1 MSEPLTYYERKTWT
15 RIQGILDSCSLL
27 VNASRWKKTD
37 ENEHALVIMLGCNSP
52 ADKIKKALD
61 AMKLAFRNVFAY
73 QGQAVSYDQTLK
85 LSMPTIVAVFRKPK
99 KIKMSIEAMSEI
111 KNSIGVML
119 NDKKY
124 PLHPE
129 NNFVQITKIEFE
141 RLKAVEEENKTL
153 KKMNFELQKRLVEL
167 ETKEVK

>member
-15 RIQGILDSCSLL
+15 RIQGILDSCFLL

-73 QGQAVSYDQTLK
+73 QGQAISYDQTLK

-99 KIKMSIEAMSEI
+99 KIKMSIEAMS
-111 KNSIGVML
+111 

-129 NNFVQITKIEFE
+129 NNFIQITKIEFE

-167 ETKEVK
+167 EAKEKKVK

>member
-27 VNASRWKKTD
+27 VTASRWKKTD
-37 ENEHALVIMLGCNSP
+37 ENEHALVIILGYLSS
-52 ADKIKKALD
+52 ADQIKKALD
-61 AMKLAFRNVFAY
+61 SMKLAFRNVFAY
-73 QGQAVSYDQTLK
+73 QGQAVSRGRTFK
-85 LSMPTIVAVFRKPK
+85 LSMPTIVVVFRK
-99 KIKMSIEAMSEI
+99 KIKMSSIE
-111 KNSIGVML
+111 VMP

-129 NNFVQITKIEFE
+129 TNFIQITKIEFE

-153 KKMNFELQKRLVEL
+153 KKMNFELQKRLLEL
-167 ETKEVK
+167 EAKETK

>member
-37 ENEHALVIMLGCNSP
+37 ENEHALIIMLGCNSS
-52 ADKIKKALD
+52 ADQIKKALD
-61 AMKLAFRNVFAY
+61 SMKFAFRNVFAY
-73 QGQAVSYDQTLK
+73 QGQDVLYDQTLK
-85 LSMPTIVAVFRKPK
+85 LSMPTIVAIFRKPK
-99 KIKMSIEAMSEI
+99 KIKMRIE
-111 KNSIGVML
+111 VMP

-129 NNFVQITKIEFE
+129 TNFIQITKIEFE
-141 RLKAVEEENKTL
+141 RLKMVEQENEVL
-153 KKMNFELQKRLVEL
+153 KKMNFDLQKRLVEL
-167 ETKEVK
+167 EAKETKKDG

>member
-15 RIQGILDSCSLL
+15 RIQGILNSCSLL

-37 ENEHALVIMLGCNSP
+37 ENEHALVIMLDCNSS

-61 AMKLAFRNVFAY
+61 SMKLAFRNVFAY
-73 QGQAVSYDQTLK
+73 QGQEVSFDQTLK
-85 LSMPTIVAVFRKPK
+85 LSMPTIVAIFRKPR
-99 KIKMSIEAMSEI
+99 KIKMRI
-111 KNSIGVML
+111 KVMP

-129 NNFVQITKIEFE
+129 TNFIQITKIEFE
-141 RLKAVEEENKTL
+141 RLKMVERENEVL
-153 KKMNFELQKRLVEL
+153 KKMNFDLQKRLVEL
-167 ETKEVK
+167 EAKETK

>member
-37 ENEHALVIMLGCNSP
+37 ENEHALIIMLGCNSS
-52 ADKIKKALD
+52 ADQIKKALD
-61 AMKLAFRNVFAY
+61 SMKFAFRNVFAY

-85 LSMPTIVAVFRKPK
+85 LSMPTIVAIFRKPK
-99 KIKMSIEAMSEI
+99 KIKMRIE
-111 KNSIGVML
+111 VMP

-129 NNFVQITKIEFE
+129 TNFIQITKIEFE
-141 RLKAVEEENKTL
+141 RLKMVEQENEVL
-153 KKMNFELQKRLVEL
+153 KKMNFDLQKRLVEL
-167 ETKEVK
+167 EAKETKKDG

>member
-37 ENEHALVIMLGCNSP
+37 ENEHALIIMLGCNSS
-52 ADKIKKALD
+52 ADQIKKALD
-61 AMKLAFRNVFAY
+61 SMKFTFRNVFAY

-85 LSMPTIVAVFRKPK
+85 LSMPTIVAIFRKPK
-99 KIKMSIEAMSEI
+99 KIKMRIE
-111 KNSIGVML
+111 VMP

-129 NNFVQITKIEFE
+129 TNFIQITKIEFE
-141 RLKAVEEENKTL
+141 RLKMVEQENEVL
-153 KKMNFELQKRLVEL
+153 KKMNFDLQKRLVEL
-167 ETKEVK
+167 EAKETKKDG

>member
-37 ENEHALVIMLGCNSP
+37 ENEHALIIMLGCNSS
-52 ADKIKKALD
+52 ADQIKKALD
-61 AMKLAFRNVFAY
+61 SMKFAFRNVLAY

-85 LSMPTIVAVFRKPK
+85 LSMPTIVAIFRKPK
-99 KIKMSIEAMSEI
+99 KIKMRIE
-111 KNSIGVML
+111 VMP

-129 NNFVQITKIEFE
+129 TNFIQITKIEFE
-141 RLKAVEEENKTL
+141 RLKMVEQENEVL
-153 KKMNFELQKRLVEL
+153 KKMNFDLQKRLVEL
-167 ETKEVK
+167 EAKETKKDG

>member
-52 ADKIKKALD
+52 ADQIKKALD
-61 AMKLAFRNVFAY
+61 FMKLAFRNVFAY
-73 QGQAVSYDQTLK
+73 QGQDVVYDQTLK
-85 LSMPTIVAVFRKPK
+85 LSMPTIVAIFRKPK
-99 KIKMSIEAMSEI
+99 KIKMRIE
-111 KNSIGVML
+111 VMP

-129 NNFVQITKIEFE
+129 TNFIQITKIEFE
-141 RLKAVEEENKTL
+141 RLKMVEQENEVL
-153 KKMNFELQKRLVEL
+153 KKMNFDLQKRLVEL
-167 ETKEVK
+167 EAKETK

>member
-37 ENEHALVIMLGCNSP
+37 ENEHALVIMLGCNSS
-52 ADKIKKALD
+52 AEQIKKALD
-61 AMKLAFRNVFAY
+61 SMKLAFRNVFAY

-99 KIKMSIEAMSEI
+99 KIKMRIE
-111 KNSIGVML
+111 VMP

-129 NNFVQITKIEFE
+129 TNFIQITKIEFE
-141 RLKAVEEENKTL
+141 RLKMVEQENEVL
-153 KKMNFELQKRLVEL
+153 KKMNFDLQKRLVEL
-167 ETKEVK
+167 EAKEKK

>member
-37 ENEHALVIMLGCNSP
+37 ENEHALIIMLGCNSS
-52 ADKIKKALD
+52 AEQIKKALD

-73 QGQAVSYDQTLK
+73 QGQAVSYDQILK

-99 KIKMSIEAMSEI
+99 KIKMRIE
-111 KNSIGVML
+111 VMP

-129 NNFVQITKIEFE
+129 TNFIQITKIEFE
-141 RLKAVEEENKTL
+141 RLKMVEQENEVL
-153 KKMNFELQKRLVEL
+153 KKMNFDLQKRLVEL
-167 ETKEVK
+167 EAKEKK

>member
-37 ENEHALVIMLGCNSP
+37 ENEHALIIMLGCNNP
-52 ADKIKKALD
+52 ADQIKKALD
-61 AMKLAFRNVFAY
+61 SMKFAFRNVLAY
-73 QGQAVSYDQTLK
+73 QGQDVLYDQTLK
-85 LSMPTIVAVFRKPK
+85 LSMPTIVAIFRKPK
-99 KIKMSIEAMSEI
+99 KIKMRIE
-111 KNSIGVML
+111 VMP

-129 NNFVQITKIEFE
+129 TNFIQITKIEFE
-141 RLKAVEEENKTL
+141 RLKMVEQENEVL
-153 KKMNFELQKRLVEL
+153 KKMNFDLQKRLVEL
-167 ETKEVK
+167 EAKETKKDG